1 MLDNVPFDQKYEID
15 EAMSPIQ
22 FIANVGGLMGL
33 FMGFSFVSAVE
44 VFYHICSYFG
54 SKFLNF
60 GRSGGR
66 DNAIRAYGGRR
77 GSSYSR
83 VHVMSRPTS
92 AAAAA
97 TALKVDR
104 PPSII
109 VKSVVVPKFEKKSAR
124 NLSF

>member
-1 MLDNVPFDQKYEID
+1 MGIFDIAECWIMPLFDQKYEID

-44 VFYHICSYFG
+44 VFYHICSYIG

-77 GSSYSR
+77 GS
-83 VHVMSRPTS
+83 
-92 AAAAA
+92 
-97 TALKVDR
+97 L
-104 PPSII
+104 
-109 VKSVVVPKFEKKSAR
+109 
-124 NLSF
+124 